1 MVQKEEARLGVVLSK
16 WELFEKWNI
25 VDSFIEECASW

>member
-16 WELFEKWNI
+16 WELFKKWDI
-25 VDSFIEECASW
+25 VNYFIDECAS